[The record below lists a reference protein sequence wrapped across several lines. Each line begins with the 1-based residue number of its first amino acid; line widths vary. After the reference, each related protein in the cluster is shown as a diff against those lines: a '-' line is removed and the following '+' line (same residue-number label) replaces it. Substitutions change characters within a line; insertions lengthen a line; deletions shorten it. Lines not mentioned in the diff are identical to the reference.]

1 MSCTSLTSGFAGR
14 LTPQARAR
22 LLALGMLGRFQP
34 GDCLLRESERSDH
47 VLLLVQGR
55 VKVTSTAV
63 NGYAAVLGI
72 RGPGDLLGELAGLD
86 GNPRS
91 ATVTA
96 LDPVL
101 ARSISGP
108 EFHRFIGTHPGA
120 GIALAELI
128 ASRLRAANQRRLE
141 FAAFPVRRRLALI
154 LLDLERWYGVNALGD
169 PDHRDIDLALS
180 QLDLAGL
187 VGSSL
192 EAVAKAIRS
201 FAREG
206 IVRIRRRRV
215 TILDR
220 SALAEI
226 AGE

>member
-1 MSCTSLTSGFAGR
+1 MSCTLTSGFAGR
-14 LTPQARAR
+14 LTPQAHAR
-22 LLALGMLGRFQP
+22 LLALGVLERFQP
-34 GDCLLRESERSDH
+34 GNCLLRESERSDH

-63 NGYAAVLGI
+63 NGYAAVLAI
-72 RGPGDLLGELAGLD
+72 RGPGDLVGELAGLD
-86 GNPRS
+86 GSPRS

-101 ARSISGP
+101 ARNISGP
-108 EFHRFIGTHPGA
+108 EFHRFIGDHPGA

-154 LLDLERWYGVNALGD
+154 LLDLERWYGVNAVGA
-169 PDHRDIDLALS
+169 PNHRDIDLALS

-192 EAVAKAIRS
+192 EAVARAIRG

-206 IVRIRRRRV
+206 MVRVRRRRV

>member
-1 MSCTSLTSGFAGR
+1 VSYTSLTSGFAGR
-14 LTPQARAR
+14 ITPQARAQ
-22 LLALGMLGRFQP
+22 LLTLGALGRFQP
-34 GDCLLRESERSDH
+34 GDCLLRESERSTH

-72 RGPGDLLGELAGLD
+72 RGPGDLVGELAGLD

-101 ARSISGP
+101 ARSISGL
-108 EFHRFIGTHPGA
+108 EFHRFISTHPGA

-141 FAAFPVRRRLALI
+141 FAAFPVRRRLALT
-154 LLDLERWYGVNALGD
+154 LLDLERWYGVSADGD
-169 PDHRDIDLALS
+169 PNHREVDLALS

-192 EAVAKAIRS
+192 EAVAKAIRC

-206 IVRIRRRRV
+206 IVRIQRRRV

-220 SALAEI
+220 PALAEV

>member
-1 MSCTSLTSGFAGR
+1 V
-14 LTPQARAR
+14 
-22 LLALGMLGRFQP
+22 LGRFQP
-34 GDCLLRESERSDH
+34 GDCLLRESEDSDH
-47 VLLLVQGR
+47 VLFLVQGR

-86 GNPRS
+86 GSPRS

-101 ARSISGP
+101 ARNISGP
-108 EFHRFIGTHPGA
+108 EFHRFIGDHSGA

-154 LLDLERWYGVNALGD
+154 LLDLERWYGVNTVDD
-169 PDHRDIDLALS
+169 PNHRDIDLALS

-192 EAVAKAIRS
+192 EAVARAIRS

-206 IVRIRRRRV
+206 IVQIRRRRI
-215 TILDR
+215 TILNR

-226 AGE
+226 ADA